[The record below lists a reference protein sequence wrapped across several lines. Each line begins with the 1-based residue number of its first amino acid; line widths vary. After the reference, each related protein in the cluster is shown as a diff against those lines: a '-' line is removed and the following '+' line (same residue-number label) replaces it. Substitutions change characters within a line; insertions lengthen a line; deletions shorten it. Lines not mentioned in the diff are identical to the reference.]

1 MLIGAAWIDCL
12 MLYDTVLLRTF
23 AAVCDAGSFTKAARV
38 VNLTQSAVSLHVKRL
53 EEQVGA
59 QLLRREPQ
67 GVSPTEQGE
76 VLLSYARRILALHK
90 EAERRLGG
98 DAGGLIRIGAPEYFD
113 LQTLSSLLREF
124 SAQYPA
130 LRLQVELGIGPD
142 IAAMLEA
149 GELDL
154 AILSREIGEGGRHR
168 AVAREAHLGRRSHH
182 ATRCGRSG
190 ALALYP
196 ANCRWRQVVLDRLD
210 RAGRPWT
217 VAVRSSGIAG
227 ILAAL
232 DAGLAITI
240 FPESSLPEALKP
252 IGNAAALPPLPDFEF
267 VLRRSAVRGSAVDHL
282 AQMIANFFQLSAALR
297 PGKVAN
303 YDAWPQPMSRLA
315 EPSACDS
322 AGTLPRSG
330 PSPSAIVRC
339 AITASRSL
347 G

>member
-1 MLIGAAWIDCL
+1 
-12 MLYDTVLLRTF
+12 MLYDTILLRTF
-23 AAVCDAGSFTKAARV
+23 AAVCDAGSFTKAARA

-90 EAERRLGG
+90 EAERRLVGE
-98 DAGGLIRIGAPEYFD
+98 AGGLIRIGAPEYFD

-154 AILSREIGEGGRHR
+154 AILSREIGEGDGIALSREKRIWAAGRAMR
-168 AVAREAHLGRRSHH
+168 LDPDDPAP
-182 ATRCGRSG
+182 
-190 ALALYP
+190 LALYP

-217 VAVRSSGIAG
+217 VAVQSSGIAG

-240 FPESSLPEALKP
+240 FPESSLPDALKP
-252 IGNAAALPPLPDFEF
+252 IGTAAALPPLPDFEF
-267 VLRRSAVRGSAVDHL
+267 VLRRSAVRSGAVDHL

-297 PGKVAN
+297 PGVA
-303 YDAWPQPMSRLA
+303 
-315 EPSACDS
+315 
-322 AGTLPRSG
+322 
-330 PSPSAIVRC
+330 
-339 AITASRSL
+339 TASVPEVSHAEA
-347 G
+347 